1 MVSPLLRTLAQ
12 VGRHALRAA
21 VWLLLILSLRAGDLA
36 IEDTASRVRQYTRPW
51 EFDYVSW
58 TLGALFNKERQ
69 AVLDLPR
76 YLAPAQQRQ
85 VVLDYL
91 DLVRQLDR
99 VEADIADFYAHP
111 EVKNPEVLTAPLVA
125 RRARLLAEWQR
136 QRLAAEAVLEHQIST
151 VIGDMGLSLGGQ
163 PLPPVLYH
171 VTPLPMALIVSP
183 RTVIRQ
189 EADIS
194 LQPDLPLE
202 TITHLEQN
210 VERGLNVSAL
220 VVPVGGIGVYPSM
233 VMRSDDLA
241 WLVETVAHEWIHNYL
256 TLRPLGMLYFASP
269 QMRTI
274 NETTAN
280 LAGKEIARAVLARY
294 YPEFLPPEQ
303 ENEAHPPAPGS
314 SPPARTFDFRAEM
327 HTTRVTVD
335 ALLAAGKVEEAEAYM
350 EARRRFFWEHGY
362 HIRRLN
368 QAYFAFYGAYADTP
382 VGPQGRDPVGEAV
395 RTLRARSPN
404 LAAFLRRIA
413 WVTSYADLQRLVE
426 ETAPEPG
433 G

>member
-1 MVSPLLRTLAQ
+1 MTSPVLCVFRRVSRALLRLT
-12 VGRHALRAA
+12 
-21 VWLLLILSLRAGDLA
+21 LILLMTLTLRAGDLIRA
-36 IEDTASRVRQYTRPW
+36 DLPSQVRQFTRPW

-58 TLGALFNKERQ
+58 TLGALWAKERQ

-76 YLAPAQQRQ
+76 YLTPAQQRRA
-85 VVLDYL
+85 VLNYL
-91 DLVRQLDR
+91 DLVRQLDQ
-99 VEADIADFYAHP
+99 VEADIAEFYTNP
-111 EVKNPEVLTAPLVA
+111 NVKNPAVLTAPLVA
-125 RRARLLAEWQR
+125 RRTRLLAQWQR

-151 VIGDMGLSLGGQ
+151 VVADLGLSLGGQ
-163 PLPPVLYH
+163 PIPPLLYH

-189 EADIS
+189 DANIS
-194 LQPDLPLE
+194 LQPDLPLD

-220 VVPVGGIGVYPSM
+220 VVPVGGIGVYPTM

-256 TLRPLGMLYFASP
+256 TLRPLGLLYEASP

-274 NETTAN
+274 NETTAS

-303 ENEAHPPAPGS
+303 ENEAHPPS
-314 SPPARTFDFRAEM
+314 SRRSETQAFNFRAEM

-362 HIRRLN
+362 RIRRLN

-382 VGPQGRDPVGEAV
+382 LGPQGQDPVGAAV
-395 RTLRARSPN
+395 RTLRARSPD
-404 LAAFLRRIA
+404 LATFLRRIA
-413 WVTSYADLQRLVE
+413 WVTSYEGLQRLLAQ
-426 ETAPEPG
+426 TG

>member
-1 MVSPLLRTLAQ
+1 MTSPVLCVLRRVSRALLRLT
-12 VGRHALRAA
+12 
-21 VWLLLILSLRAGDLA
+21 LILLMTLTLRAGDLIRA
-36 IEDTASRVRQYTRPW
+36 DLPSQVRQFTRPW

-58 TLGALFNKERQ
+58 TLGALWAKERQ

-76 YLAPAQQRQ
+76 YLTPAQQRRA
-85 VVLDYL
+85 VLNYL
-91 DLVRQLDR
+91 DLVRQLDQ
-99 VEADIADFYAHP
+99 VEADIAEFYANP
-111 EVKNPEVLTAPLVA
+111 AVKNPAVLTAPLVA
-125 RRARLLAEWQR
+125 RRERLLAQWQR

-151 VIGDMGLSLGGQ
+151 VVADLGLSLGGQ
-163 PLPPVLYH
+163 PIPPLLYH

-189 EADIS
+189 DANIS
-194 LQPDLPLE
+194 LQPDLPLD

-220 VVPVGGIGVYPSM
+220 VVPVGGIGVYPTM

-256 TLRPLGMLYFASP
+256 TLRPLGLLYEASP

-274 NETTAN
+274 NETTAS

-303 ENEAHPPAPGS
+303 ENEAHPPS
-314 SPPARTFDFRAEM
+314 SRRIETQTFDFRAEM

-362 HIRRLN
+362 RIRRLN

-382 VGPQGRDPVGEAV
+382 LGPQGQDPVGAAV
-395 RTLRARSPN
+395 RTLRARSPD
-404 LAAFLRRIA
+404 LATFLRRIA
-413 WVTSYADLQRLVE
+413 WITSYEGLQRLLAQ
-426 ETAPEPG
+426 TG

>member
-1 MVSPLLRTLAQ
+1 MFLRSFLCRLAR
-12 VGRHALRAA
+12 VGRTFLYLA
-21 VWLLLILSLRAGDLA
+21 LLLAALLSLRAGDL
-36 IEDTASRVRQYTRPW
+36 IREDVPSRVRQFTRPW

-58 TLGALFNKERQ
+58 TLDALWAKERQ

-76 YLAPAQQRQ
+76 YLTPAQQRQ
-85 VVLDYL
+85 AVLDYL

-99 VEADIADFYAHP
+99 VEADIAEFYTNPA
-111 EVKNPEVLTAPLVA
+111 VKNPQVLTAPLVA
-125 RRARLLAEWQR
+125 RRERVLAQWQR
-136 QRLAAEAVLEHQIST
+136 QRLLAEAVLEHQIST
-151 VIGDMGLSLGGQ
+151 VIADLGLSLGGQ
-163 PLPPVLYH
+163 PIPPLLYH

-189 EADIS
+189 DADIS

-202 TITHLEQN
+202 TITHLEQV

-220 VVPVGGIGVYPSM
+220 VVPVGGIGIYPTM
-233 VMRSDDLA
+233 VMRSDNLS

-256 TLRPLGMLYFASP
+256 TLRPLGLLYEASP
-269 QMRTI
+269 EMRTI
-274 NETTAN
+274 NETTAS

-294 YPEFLPPEQ
+294 YPEFLPPET
-303 ENEAHPPAPGS
+303 ENETHPPS
-314 SPPARTFDFRAEM
+314 SDGGEAKAFDFRAEM

-335 ALLAAGKVEEAEAYM
+335 ALLAAGKVDEAEAYM

-382 VGPQGRDPVGEAV
+382 SAPRDKTRWARPCAPCAPVPPTWRPSCAALPGLP
-395 RTLRARSPN
+395 RIRRCNTCWRKRA
-404 LAAFLRRIA
+404 A
-413 WVTSYADLQRLVE
+413 
-426 ETAPEPG
+426 
-433 G
+433 